1 MENKMWSEQQRKNE
15 DFHVAIIMDGNGRWA
30 TNQNKLRFLG
40 HQAGAE
46 RVREIVETALNMD
59 IDVLSLFAF
68 SSDNWLRPK
77 SEVDFLMHL
86 FGIYLK
92 SEIAR
97 CIKNNIRL
105 SIIGRRDRL
114 KTSLV
119 RLIQKAENKTKN
131 GSHLHLRVA
140 IDYSS
145 RERLL
150 TTLKKYVNEMDD
162 NSFQSITDKMDAEN
176 VDFLI
181 RTGGEQRL
189 SDFMLWE
196 CAYAELYFTKILWP
210 YFSEKDFKEA
220 LEEFYNR
227 DRRYG
232 RIPTAI
238 AV

>member
-1 MENKMWSEQQRKNE
+1 MCSESKLNNNE
-15 DFHVAIIMDGNGRWA
+15 FHVAIIMDGNGRWA
-30 TNQNKLRFLG
+30 TNQNKPRFLG

-46 RVREIVETALNMD
+46 RVREIVETAVNMD
-59 IDVLSLFAF
+59 IDVLTLFAF

-77 SEVDFLMHL
+77 SEVDFLMHI

-92 SEIAR
+92 SEITR

-114 KTSLV
+114 KPSLV
-119 RLIQKAENKTKN
+119 KLIEKAESKTKD
-131 GSHLHLRVA
+131 GTQLHLRVA

-145 RERLL
+145 RDRLI
-150 TTLKKYVNEMDD
+150 TVIKNYMNELNE
-162 NSFQSITDKMDAEN
+162 NSYQDFSNKMNMTD

-189 SDFMLWE
+189 SDFLLWE

-210 YFSEKDFKEA
+210 DFSERDFKEA
-220 LEEFYNR
+220 LDVFYNR
-227 DRRYG
+227 DRRFG
-232 RIPTAI
+232 QIKQAI